1 MSIKNQIAF
10 HLCAAI
16 RANVEDLYAGRI
28 EGADFDQRQRDAWSI
43 AETHEA
49 EGLLRDLLVAALSA
63 APAAPASDWSHRA
76 DLPRWHDDFVSDFA
90 ECCEDGEAGV

>member
-16 RANVEDLYAGRI
+16 RANVENLYAGRI

-43 AETHEA
+43 AETHGA
-49 EGLLRDLLVAALSA
+49 EDLLRDLLAAALS
-63 APAAPASDWSHRA
+63 PSAPASDWSHRA
-76 DLPRWHDDFVSDFA
+76 DLDRWQDDFASDFA
-90 ECCEDGEAGV
+90 ECCEDGEADA